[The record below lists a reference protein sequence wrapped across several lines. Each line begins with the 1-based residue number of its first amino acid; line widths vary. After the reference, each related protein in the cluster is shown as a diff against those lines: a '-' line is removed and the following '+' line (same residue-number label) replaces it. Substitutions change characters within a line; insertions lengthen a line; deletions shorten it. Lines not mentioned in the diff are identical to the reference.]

1 MPLLFQN
8 SKWKANQTFF
18 EEFFSWPSVNV
29 RSRVT
34 VEVINGLAVLGS
46 LSTGWILNSTMC
58 ALWGKKNLAQN
69 KKRRRQIRSSRRDS
83 CSVVALFITH
93 MASLTVLNEACAAR
107 FEKVTWKPSAS
118 HLKMQVLMDGVR
130 FCSGFNI
137 LGVTTDRLVFHLP
150 CSTSPFPPFSA
161 NTNINTPGGV
171 LCRLAPRPHLI
182 DGQACHY
189 SCSLLLRCTY
199 VLKTMRGTNCAVC
212 NALSQEFWGEFKRL
226 VKNPST
232 WQTFCA
238 MVCWLVCFKSVLP
251 SCIWYFHTMNYVAI
265 QKVLH
270 AQNK

>member
-1 MPLLFQN
+1 
-8 SKWKANQTFF
+8 
-18 EEFFSWPSVNV
+18 
-29 RSRVT
+29 
-34 VEVINGLAVLGS
+34 
-46 LSTGWILNSTMC
+46 
-58 ALWGKKNLAQN
+58 
-69 KKRRRQIRSSRRDS
+69 
-83 CSVVALFITH
+83 

-199 VLKTMRGTNCAVC
+199 VLKTMRETNCAVC
-212 NALSQEFWGEFKRL
+212 NALSQEFWWEFKRL
-226 VKNPST
+226 VKNSWHGRHSVRWYVGFVLNQYYHPVYNIFIQ
-232 WQTFCA
+232 WIMLQYKKCC
-238 MVCWLVCFKSVLP
+238 MHKINKCFRKLYTV
-251 SCIWYFHTMNYVAI
+251 
-265 QKVLH
+265 
-270 AQNK
+270 